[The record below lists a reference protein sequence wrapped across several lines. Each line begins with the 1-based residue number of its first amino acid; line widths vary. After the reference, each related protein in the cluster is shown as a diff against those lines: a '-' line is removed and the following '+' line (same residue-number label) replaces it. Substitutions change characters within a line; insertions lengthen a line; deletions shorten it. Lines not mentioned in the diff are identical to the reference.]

1 VSDRAPHQ
9 VMLVDDNALDR
20 EMLSRR
26 LTRRGYVVRESG
38 NGAEALEQLR
48 LNPPHI
54 VLLDTSLPGLD
65 GLALTRQLKADVATR
80 HVPVVVL
87 TAHALLQHKEQALA
101 AGCDAFDTKPVELA
115 RLLATM
121 EALLRGD

>member
-1 VSDRAPHQ
+1 MSDRPLHH

-48 LNPPHI
+48 LDPAHI

-65 GLALTRQLKADVATR
+65 GFALTRELKADSATR
-80 HVPVVVL
+80 RIPVVVL
-87 TAHALLQHKEQALA
+87 TAHALVQHKEQALA
-101 AGCDAFDTKPVELA
+101 AGCDAFETKPVELA

-121 EALLRGD
+121 EALLGAD

>member
-1 VSDRAPHQ
+1 MSDRAPHQ

-38 NGAEALEQLR
+38 NGIEALEQLR
-48 LNPPHI
+48 LDPPHI

-65 GLALTRQLKADVATR
+65 GLALTRALKADAATR

-101 AGCDAFDTKPVELA
+101 AGCDAFDTKPVALV

-121 EALLRGD
+121 EALLGDV

>member
-1 VSDRAPHQ
+1 
-9 VMLVDDNALDR
+9 MLVDDNALDR

-38 NGAEALEQLR
+38 NGAEALDLLR
-48 LNPPHI
+48 LDPPDI

-65 GLALTRQLKADVATR
+65 GLALTRQLKADASTR
-80 HVPVVVL
+80 DVPVVVL
-87 TAHALLQHKEQALA
+87 TAHALVQHKEQALA

-121 EALLRGD
+121 EALLGGD

>member
-1 VSDRAPHQ
+1 
-9 VMLVDDNALDR
+9 MLVDDNAVDR

-48 LNPPHI
+48 LDPAHI

-65 GLALTRQLKADVATR
+65 GFALTRELKADSATR
-80 HVPVVVL
+80 RIPVVVL
-87 TAHALLQHKEQALA
+87 TAHALVQHKEQALA
-101 AGCDAFDTKPVELA
+101 AGCDAFETKPVELA

-121 EALLRGD
+121 EALLGAD